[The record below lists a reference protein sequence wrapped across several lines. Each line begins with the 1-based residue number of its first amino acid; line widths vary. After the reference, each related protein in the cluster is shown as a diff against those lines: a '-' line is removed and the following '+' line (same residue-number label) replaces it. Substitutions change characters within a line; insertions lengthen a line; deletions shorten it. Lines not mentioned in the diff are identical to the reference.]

1 MNRSFSKIR
10 HIQEANKSLEQ
21 KYILKETMEFDV
33 QGQQVD
39 NMMTQAQTE
48 LNNLGMS
55 NIKLS
60 DYIDEKNPVCI
71 IQTGNQEQ
79 DSFITKVSDWAMTQ
93 TPEVIKKA
101 ITDLI
106 GYIKKQQQT
115 KPVSEQVAALAM
127 APIVIGTITIP
138 GGVLVAIAGI
148 LVITLVVDL
157 VRAMSGGRQRQPSRR
172 RTSCAKYHS
181 RGGTNNPEKILRMSF

>member
-1 MNRSFSKIR
+1 MNGSFSKIR
-10 HIQEANKSLEQ
+10 HIQEVNKSLEQ
-21 KYILKETMEFDV
+21 KYMLKETMEFDV

-106 GYIKKQQQT
+106 GYIKKQQT
-115 KPVSEQVAALAM
+115 KPVSEQLAAMAM

-157 VRAMSGGRQRQPSRR
+157 VRAMSGGRQRQPR

-181 RGGTNNPEKILRMSF
+181 RGGLNNPNKILGMSF